1 MIWLSNS
8 IKTGIMLFN
17 SYLFLFVYL
26 PIALIGSY
34 FLIRYFKSGVTPWL
48 LIFSLIFYGWWNPN
62 YLILLVASISF
73 NYLISMLII
82 KNEQIFHKK
91 TFLILGITCNLGA
104 LFYFKYMNFF
114 IQNFNTVAHTNFN
127 YLNIILPLGISFFTF
142 TQIAYLVDTYQ
153 GKVKEFNFINYSLFV
168 TYFPHLIAGPIIHH
182 SDVMPQFKKIVGIKQ
197 FPFMR
202 YFIIGLSIFIIGLFK
217 KVCLA
222 DTIAPKVNYIFDL
235 PGKGYDLSFVDAW
248 IGAIG
253 YTLQLYFDFSGYSEM
268 AIGLS
273 YMLGIKLPVNFNSPY
288 KAINII
294 DFWRRW
300 HMSLSRFFRDY
311 LYIPLGGGRR
321 GAFRKYLNLFIVMVI
336 VGFWHGAG
344 WTFILWGTYHGSL
357 LILNH
362 GWHACK
368 TMLSNSFHFKIN
380 SKITS
385 KILQYLSIAFTFL
398 LVVLGW
404 VLFRADNFATVEN
417 FYKGMFHINHY
428 FYSTA
433 GLLTLLNYIFF
444 GSFLLAGLAICS
456 ILPNTIEIMKR
467 TNAILDNTIKES
479 GGSAPGAITNKL
491 LWTPNIWYGF
501 SLGILAYFSITTIS
515 QTPSTFLY
523 FNF

>member
-1 MIWLSNS
+1 
-8 IKTGIMLFN
+8 
-17 SYLFLFVYL
+17 
-26 PIALIGSY
+26 
-34 FLIRYFKSGVTPWL
+34 
-48 LIFSLIFYGWWNPN
+48 
-62 YLILLVASISF
+62 
-73 NYLISMLII
+73 
-82 KNEQIFHKK
+82 
-91 TFLILGITCNLGA
+91 
-104 LFYFKYMNFF
+104 
-114 IQNFNTVAHTNFN
+114 
-127 YLNIILPLGISFFTF
+127 
-142 TQIAYLVDTYQ
+142 
-153 GKVKEFNFINYSLFV
+153 
-168 TYFPHLIAGPIIHH
+168 
-182 SDVMPQFKKIVGIKQ
+182 
-197 FPFMR
+197 
-202 YFIIGLSIFIIGLFK
+202 
-217 KVCLA
+217 
-222 DTIAPKVNYIFDL
+222 
-235 PGKGYDLSFVDAW
+235 
-248 IGAIG
+248 
-253 YTLQLYFDFSGYSEM
+253 M

-362 GWHACK
+362 GWHAFK
-368 TMLSNSFHFKIN
+368 NKLSESFHFKIN
-380 SKITS
+380 SKVTS
-385 KILQYLSIAFTFL
+385 QILRYTSIAFTFF

-404 VLFRADNFATVEN
+404 VLFRADNFGTVEN
-417 FYKGMFHINHY
+417 FYKGMFHIHHH
-428 FYSTA
+428 FFGTA

-444 GSFLLAGLAICS
+444 GLFLLASLAICA
-456 ILPNTIEIMKR
+456 ILPNTIEIMKS
-467 TNAILDNTIKES
+467 TNAILDNPIKEN

>member
-1 MIWLSNS
+1 
-8 IKTGIMLFN
+8 
-17 SYLFLFVYL
+17 
-26 PIALIGSY
+26 
-34 FLIRYFKSGVTPWL
+34 
-48 LIFSLIFYGWWNPN
+48 
-62 YLILLVASISF
+62 
-73 NYLISMLII
+73 
-82 KNEQIFHKK
+82 
-91 TFLILGITCNLGA
+91 
-104 LFYFKYMNFF
+104 
-114 IQNFNTVAHTNFN
+114 
-127 YLNIILPLGISFFTF
+127 
-142 TQIAYLVDTYQ
+142 
-153 GKVKEFNFINYSLFV
+153 FNFINYSLFV

-182 SDVMPQFKKIVGIKQ
+182 SDVMPQFKKIVAIKQ
-197 FPFMR
+197 FPIMR

-273 YMLGIKLPVNFNSPY
+273 YMIGIKLPVNFNSPY

-321 GAFRKYLNLFIVMVI
+321 GAFRKYLNLFIVMII

-362 GWHACK
+362 GWHAFK
-368 TMLSNSFHFKIN
+368 NKFSNSFHFKIN
-380 SKITS
+380 SKTTS
-385 KILQYLSIAFTFL
+385 QILRYLSITFTFF

-404 VLFRADNFATVEN
+404 VLFRADNFGTVEN
-417 FYKGMFHINHY
+417 FYKGMFHIHHH
-428 FYSTA
+428 FFGTA

-444 GSFLLAGLAICS
+444 GLFLLAGLTICA
-456 ILPNTIEIMKR
+456 ILPNTIEIMKN
-467 TNAILDNTIKES
+467 TNAILDNPIKES
-479 GGSAPGAITNKL
+479 GSSASGAITNKL
-491 LWTPNIWYGF
+491 LWTPSIWYGF

>member
-1 MIWLSNS
+1 
-8 IKTGIMLFN
+8 
-17 SYLFLFVYL
+17 
-26 PIALIGSY
+26 
-34 FLIRYFKSGVTPWL
+34 
-48 LIFSLIFYGWWNPN
+48 
-62 YLILLVASISF
+62 
-73 NYLISMLII
+73 
-82 KNEQIFHKK
+82 
-91 TFLILGITCNLGA
+91 
-104 LFYFKYMNFF
+104 
-114 IQNFNTVAHTNFN
+114 
-127 YLNIILPLGISFFTF
+127 
-142 TQIAYLVDTYQ
+142 
-153 GKVKEFNFINYSLFV
+153 
-168 TYFPHLIAGPIIHH
+168 
-182 SDVMPQFKKIVGIKQ
+182 
-197 FPFMR
+197 MR

-273 YMLGIKLPVNFNSPY
+273 YMIGIKLPVNFNSPY

-321 GAFRKYLNLFIVMVI
+321 GAFRKYLNLFIVMII

-362 GWHACK
+362 GWLACK

-404 VLFRADNFATVEN
+404 VLFRADNFGTVEN
-417 FYKGMFHINHY
+417 FYKGMFHIHHH
-428 FYSTA
+428 
-433 GLLTLLNYIFF
+433 FF
-444 GSFLLAGLAICS
+444 GTVGL
-456 ILPNTIEIMKR
+456 
-467 TNAILDNTIKES
+467 
-479 GGSAPGAITNKL
+479 
-491 LWTPNIWYGF
+491 
-501 SLGILAYFSITTIS
+501 
-515 QTPSTFLY
+515 
-523 FNF
+523 

>member
-1 MIWLSNS
+1 
-8 IKTGIMLFN
+8 MLFN

-34 FLIRYFKSGVTPWL
+34 FLIYYFKSGVTPWL

-62 YLILLVASISF
+62 YLILLIASIVF
-73 NYLISMLII
+73 NYLISKLLI
-82 KNEQIFHKK
+82 KNERLFYKK
-91 TFLILGITCNLGA
+91 TFLILGIVCNLGA

-114 IQNFNTVAHTNFN
+114 IQNFNTVAHTHFN

-182 SDVMPQFKKIVGIKQ
+182 SDVMPQFKKIVAIKQ

-273 YMLGIKLPVNFNSPY
+273 YMIGIKLPVNFNSPY

-311 LYIPLGGGRR
+311 LYIPLGGNRHGS
-321 GAFRKYLNLFIVMVI
+321 FHKYMNLFIVMVV

-344 WTFILWGTYHGSL
+344 WTFILWGIYHGTL

-362 GWHACK
+362 GWYAVK
-368 TMLSNSFHFKIN
+368 IYISHFYKIKIN
-380 SKITS
+380 SQITLT
-385 KILQYLSIAFTFL
+385 IFRYFSIAITFV
-398 LVVLGW
+398 LVVFGW
-404 VLFRADNFATVEN
+404 VLFRSNDFETAQN
-417 FYKGMFHINHY
+417 FYKGMLHFHTY
-428 FYSTA
+428 YYGTS
-433 GLLTLLNYIFF
+433 GLLFLLNYIFF
-444 GSFLLAGLAICS
+444 GLFLLLGLLICF
-456 ILPNTIEIMKR
+456 ILPSTIQIMKK
-467 TNAILDNTIKES
+467 TNAILDNSNKDISNSSS
-479 GGSAPGAITNKL
+479 GLIANKL
-491 LWTPNIWYGF
+491 IWTPHIWYGF

-515 QTPSTFLY
+515 QTSSTFLY